1 MLSLYNI
8 KGDCSWD
15 SESAVSGVQLEIY
28 TAPGYSQYVFY
39 LKVSWQV
46 NRVLRYVLFFAVV
59 VTCFIIKYITH
70 DFSEPK
76 KEKKKKKIPFVLNI

>member
-39 LKVSWQV
+39 LKVS
-46 NRVLRYVLFFAVV
+46 
-59 VTCFIIKYITH
+59 
-70 DFSEPK
+70 
-76 KEKKKKKIPFVLNI
+76 